1 MAPLR
6 KDLEHVDVAWSN
18 PARTLSPTGDP
29 YLVYNL
35 TTSLEFSQAAVQG
48 HTAPTREDLEHADA
62 GMVKPGKD
70 AGPSGR
76 PGDPYTQGEHG
87 IDRNAGLG
95 QFPAGDPAN
104 TGP

>member
-1 MAPLR
+1 MDQPDGVSVELC
-6 KDLEHVDVAWSN
+6 KDAKPVVH
-18 PARTLSPTGDP
+18 PGDP
-29 YLVYNL
+29 CFVCGI
-35 TTSLEFSQAAVQG
+35 TTLFRFSHAALQG

-95 QFPAGDPAN
+95 EFPPGDPAN

>member
-1 MAPLR
+1 
-6 KDLEHVDVAWSN
+6 
-18 PARTLSPTGDP
+18 
-29 YLVYNL
+29 
-35 TTSLEFSQAAVQG
+35 
-48 HTAPTREDLEHADA
+48 
-62 GMVKPGKD
+62 MVKPGKD

-95 QFPAGDPAN
+95 EFPPGDPAN